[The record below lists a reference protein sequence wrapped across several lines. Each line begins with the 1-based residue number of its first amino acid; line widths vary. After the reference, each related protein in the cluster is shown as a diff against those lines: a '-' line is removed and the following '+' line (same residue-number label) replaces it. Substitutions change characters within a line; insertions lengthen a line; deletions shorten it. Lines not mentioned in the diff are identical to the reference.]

1 MFEIN
6 RKIINTKTAPSAI
19 GPYSQAIKF
28 NNLIFVSGQIAINPD
43 SNEFVNG
50 NIASQ
55 TKQVI
60 ENIKAILE
68 SAGSSL
74 EKILKVTIYIT
85 DMKDF
90 DSINIVYSEYFNSS
104 LPARAC
110 IEVSNLPRGAK
121 VEMDAI
127 ASVDSLP

>member
-1 MFEIN
+1 MS
-6 RKIINTKTAPSAI
+6 RKIINTKKAPSAI

-28 NNLIFVSGQIAINPD
+28 NNLVFVSGQIAINPD

-50 NIASQ
+50 NITSQ

-68 SAGSSL
+68 AAGSSL
-74 EKILKVTIYIT
+74 QNVLKVTIFIT

-90 DSINIVYSEYFNSS
+90 DSINKIYSEYFNTS
-104 LPARAC
+104 LPARVC
-110 IEVSNLPRGAK
+110 VEVPNLPKGAK
-121 VEMDAI
+121 IEMEAI
-127 ASVDSLP
+127 AIC